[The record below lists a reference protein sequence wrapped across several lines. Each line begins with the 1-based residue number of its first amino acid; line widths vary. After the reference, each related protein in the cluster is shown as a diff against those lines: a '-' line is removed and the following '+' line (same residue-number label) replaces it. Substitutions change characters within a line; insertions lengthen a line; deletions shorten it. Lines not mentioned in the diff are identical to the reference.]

1 MSLFAVFF
9 ARKLRFFKLFDHF
22 ASFIF
27 FPLLFSALLFAAQLP
42 AQNADNQVVQTLK
55 GSGLFNV
62 IIACIGIVLFGL
74 LFAIIRLDR
83 KVSKLEK
90 QAK

>member
-1 MSLFAVFF
+1 MKRILV
-9 ARKLRFFKLFDHF
+9 
-22 ASFIF
+22 
-27 FPLLFSALLFAAQLP
+27 LLFSALLFAAQLP

-62 IIACIGIVLFGL
+62 VIACIGIVLFGL

>member
-1 MSLFAVFF
+1 MKRIFA
-9 ARKLRFFKLFDHF
+9 
-22 ASFIF
+22 
-27 FPLLFSALLFAAQLP
+27 LLFSALLFAAQLP
-42 AQNADNQVVQTLK
+42 AQNADSQVVQTLK
-55 GSGLFNV
+55 GGGLFNV

>member
-1 MSLFAVFF
+1 MKRILV
-9 ARKLRFFKLFDHF
+9 
-22 ASFIF
+22 
-27 FPLLFSALLFAAQLP
+27 LLFSALLFATQLP

-62 IIACIGIVLFGL
+62 VIACIGIVLFGL

>member
-1 MSLFAVFF
+1 MKRILV
-9 ARKLRFFKLFDHF
+9 L
-22 ASFIF
+22 I
-27 FPLLFSALLFAAQLP
+27 FSALLFAAQLP

-62 IIACIGIVLFGL
+62 VVACIGIVLFGL

>member
-1 MSLFAVFF
+1 MKRILV
-9 ARKLRFFKLFDHF
+9 
-22 ASFIF
+22 
-27 FPLLFSALLFAAQLP
+27 LLFSALLFAAQLP
-42 AQNADNQVVQTLK
+42 AQNADSQVVQTLK
-55 GSGLFNV
+55 GGGLFNV
-62 IIACIGIVLFGL
+62 VIACIGIVLFGL

>member
-1 MSLFAVFF
+1 MKRILV
-9 ARKLRFFKLFDHF
+9 
-22 ASFIF
+22 
-27 FPLLFSALLFAAQLP
+27 LLFSALLFAAQLP

>member
-1 MSLFAVFF
+1 MKRILV
-9 ARKLRFFKLFDHF
+9 
-22 ASFIF
+22 
-27 FPLLFSALLFAAQLP
+27 LLFSALLFAAQLP

-55 GSGLFNV
+55 GGGLFNV

>member
-1 MSLFAVFF
+1 MKRILV
-9 ARKLRFFKLFDHF
+9 
-22 ASFIF
+22 
-27 FPLLFSALLFAAQLP
+27 LLFSALLFAAQLP
-42 AQNADNQVVQTLK
+42 AQNADNQVVQSLK

-62 IIACIGIVLFGL
+62 VFACIGIVLFGL

>member
-1 MSLFAVFF
+1 MKRILV
-9 ARKLRFFKLFDHF
+9 
-22 ASFIF
+22 
-27 FPLLFSALLFAAQLP
+27 LLFSALLFAAQLP
-42 AQNADNQVVQTLK
+42 AQNADSQVVQTLK
-55 GSGLFNV
+55 GGGLFNV